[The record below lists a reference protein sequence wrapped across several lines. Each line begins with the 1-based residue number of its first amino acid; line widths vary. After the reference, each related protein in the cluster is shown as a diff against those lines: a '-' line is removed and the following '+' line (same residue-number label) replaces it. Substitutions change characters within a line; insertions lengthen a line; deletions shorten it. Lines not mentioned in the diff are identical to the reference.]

1 MTEQTTTHPH
11 EDSFILEPHI
21 LVRVV
26 EDEEAT
32 EVQCAALGEDEE
44 KALLVFPTAE
54 EAARF
59 QRATGQCTP
68 EEGFHIVSDRVSGG
82 AMIVARTLQK
92 GCFKWVAV
100 PEPWSGD
107 GAIARF
113 AAEEFLAL
121 LDERTV
127 TVEE

>member
-32 EVQCAALGEDEE
+32 EVQCAALGEGEE

-82 AMIVARTLQK
+82 AMIVARTL
-92 GCFKWVAV
+92 GVGGLKWVALHSPV
-100 PEPWSGD
+100 HQD
-107 GAIARF
+107 KVYRF
-113 AAEEFLAL
+113 AAGEFLRL
-121 LDERTV
+121 LERRAV
-127 TVEE
+127 TTEP